1 MIGSTSAETRQQIS
15 KDYDDL
21 IKKISTVVDGAT
33 QNFGFRSVNLVGNF
47 EGSSPEHN
55 KLLIPTRETGGG
67 ALQFEGMDLGANF
80 KIIDEGGFTWKLDKI
95 DNKFYQHTVVNDLI
109 TKTGL
114 SISADDL
121 NVSSYDPNS
130 GSITLGGSQ
139 PLSGTLVRSGLNI
152 LTSEYHQNF
161 SDDTLVQRAINDLET
176 AITKL
181 DIDTPPLVTKAK
193 RLEKSLEG
201 IDLRIKILE
210 KEKDTIR
217 QEELDASRAVSLAAD
232 MKLQLTLNNMNLLT
246 SGNNAIV
253 ENMLSLTS
261 GVAKGPGVFGFMGF

>member
-1 MIGSTSAETRQQIS
+1 MGSEMCIR
-15 KDYDDL
+15 D
-21 IKKISTVVDGAT
+21 
-33 QNFGFRSVNLVGNF
+33 R
-47 EGSSPEHN
+47 
-55 KLLIPTRETGGG
+55 
-67 ALQFEGMDLGANF
+67 
-80 KIIDEGGFTWKLDKI
+80 
-95 DNKFYQHTVVNDLI
+95 
-109 TKTGL
+109 
-114 SISADDL
+114 
-121 NVSSYDPNS
+121 
-130 GSITLGGSQ
+130 
-139 PLSGTLVRSGLNI
+139 
-152 LTSEYHQNF
+152 
-161 SDDTLVQRAINDLET
+161 
-176 AITKL
+176 L

-193 RLEKSLEG
+193 RLETSLEG

>member
-1 MIGSTSAETRQQIS
+1 MADTNIEWHWG
-15 KDYDDL
+15 YD
-21 IKKISTVVDGAT
+21 
-33 QNFGFRSVNLVGNF
+33 
-47 EGSSPEHN
+47 
-55 KLLIPTRETGGG
+55 
-67 ALQFEGMDLGANF
+67 
-80 KIIDEGGFTWKLDKI
+80 
-95 DNKFYQHTVVNDLI
+95 
-109 TKTGL
+109 
-114 SISADDL
+114 
-121 NVSSYDPNS
+121 
-130 GSITLGGSQ
+130 
-139 PLSGTLVRSGLNI
+139 
-152 LTSEYHQNF
+152 LTCQSLAHQNF
-161 SDDTLVQRAINDLET
+161 SDDTLVQRAITDLET